1 MKQIITVLA
10 ILISGIASAQLSGEG
25 NIIATPPETLWTAS
39 SCGRENAKFL
49 HVNGED
55 YTVLEDLQPALNLGD
70 GLLCLERDNSI
81 ENNWMSYFVNYHGAT
96 IRDHTN
102 FNYWRISLPNGVEIQ
117 KRVRNYPLY
126 DVTIRRSGAHGA
138 WRYERNN
145 NAARRAL
152 EFANN

>member
-1 MKQIITVLA
+1 MKGLITLLT
-10 ILISGIASAQLSGEG
+10 ILTVGMVQAQRSGEG
-25 NIIATPPETLWTAS
+25 NIIATPPATIWEAS
-39 SCGRENAKFL
+39 SCGRPDAKFL
-49 HVNGED
+49 HVDGED
-55 YTVLEDLQPALNLGD
+55 YTVLEDLQPALNLGN

-102 FNYWRISLPNGVEIQ
+102 HNYWRISLPNGIEIQ

-126 DVTIRRSGAHGA
+126 DVTRNARGVFGAT
-138 WRYERNN
+138 RFERNN

-152 EFANN
+152 EFANR